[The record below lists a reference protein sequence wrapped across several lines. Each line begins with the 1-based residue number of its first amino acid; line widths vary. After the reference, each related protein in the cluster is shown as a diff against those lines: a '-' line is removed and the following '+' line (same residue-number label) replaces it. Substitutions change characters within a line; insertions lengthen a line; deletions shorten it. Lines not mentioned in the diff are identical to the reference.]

1 MLYEWKGWFFMAAKV
16 KRTKTKYANIYLNEN
31 TKKYDI
37 KYNYK
42 VYNTD
47 TKKNDYKQKW
57 KYGIPTVKEAK
68 TELAKLQN
76 DSVLAKDKDI
86 TLEGA
91 YKLWLVKAETQ
102 DFSPTSVKNT
112 VSYLKML
119 YQFIPKETKMKDI
132 TADMYE
138 KAMNSVRKYGYSDE
152 TIRNI
157 NATLR
162 KLIHLCYRKK
172 LVATNILEY
181 ADNIRTKT
189 KSSYRIIPKEEFDA
203 IINYLKTHKS
213 VRSGVNNYPKYVLMF
228 SLLYYTGIRLGE
240 CLALQYDDFEFFSYF
255 KKGEEPED
263 MIFLDFPSEEDI
275 NREHLMGTRLK
286 ITKTYLSDFKVTKE
300 PKNFKNRTIVLE
312 YNMVKLYQKL
322 HSKHLMEGGAD
333 SDRIFD
339 WGDTASNNM
348 LQKVCSKLGLP
359 AYHCHEFRHTFI
371 SKLVS
376 EGVPLPVISKV
387 SGDTQETILKR
398 YSHMLEKDEVMVL
411 KALREL

>member
-1 MLYEWKGWFFMAAKV
+1 M
-16 KRTKTKYANIYLNEN
+16 
-31 TKKYDI
+31 
-37 KYNYK
+37 
-42 VYNTD
+42 
-47 TKKNDYKQKW
+47 
-57 KYGIPTVKEAK
+57 
-68 TELAKLQN
+68 
-76 DSVLAKDKDI
+76 
-86 TLEGA
+86 
-91 YKLWLVKAETQ
+91 
-102 DFSPTSVKNT
+102 
-112 VSYLKML
+112 
-119 YQFIPKETKMKDI
+119 
-132 TADMYE
+132 
-138 KAMNSVRKYGYSDE
+138 
-152 TIRNI
+152 
-157 NATLR
+157 
-162 KLIHLCYRKK
+162 
-172 LVATNILEY
+172 
-181 ADNIRTKT
+181 
-189 KSSYRIIPKEEFDA
+189 
-203 IINYLKTHKS
+203 
-213 VRSGVNNYPKYVLMF
+213 
-228 SLLYYTGIRLGE
+228 
-240 CLALQYDDFEFFSYF
+240 
-255 KKGEEPED
+255 
-263 MIFLDFPSEEDI
+263 DFPSEEDI

-333 SDRIFD
+333 SDRILD